1 MKPTFAELISI
12 LQEQKK
18 IYGEL
23 LELSRQKQENLIKGD
38 IAALEAITG
47 QEEGMVF
54 QVGKLEEKRE
64 NCFNSLV
71 EQYGLEKELTLQELL
86 PQVPEQ
92 YRSALGKIHEDFAA
106 LLTALKKFNQE
117 NTNLIEQS
125 LRFVNFS
132 VDVISQQSK
141 PLYNADQ
148 EVKVERLTNLVDKKI

>member
-1 MKPTFAELISI
+1 MKLTFEELMSI

-18 IYGEL
+18 IYSEL

-47 QEEGMVF
+47 QEEGLVF
-54 QVGKLEEKRE
+54 QVGKLEEKRKD
-64 NCFNSLV
+64 CFNCLA
-71 EQYGLEKELTLQELL
+71 EQYGLERELTLQELL
-86 PQVPEQ
+86 SQVPEQ
-92 YRSALGKIHEDFAA
+92 YRSELEKIHEDFAV
-106 LLTALKKFNQE
+106 LLTALEKFNQE

-132 VDVISQQSK
+132 VDVIGQQSK

-148 EVKVERLTNLVDKKI
+148 EVKVERLTNLVDKKV